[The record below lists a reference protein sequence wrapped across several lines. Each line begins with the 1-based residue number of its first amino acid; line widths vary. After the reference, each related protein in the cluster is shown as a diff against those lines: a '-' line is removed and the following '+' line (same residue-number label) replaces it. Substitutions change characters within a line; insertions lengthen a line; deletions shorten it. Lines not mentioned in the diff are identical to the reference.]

1 MSDYLENIDKI
12 RGDMDYDLK
21 KEKANIT
28 TAEMNGFTIIRGNE
42 NTLLLDLDTPAG
54 NVQYETMLQMVD
66 SKFGV
71 LSIESWKSKSGHKH
85 VKLLIRESLPAA
97 QRIALQAV
105 LGSDPKRETFGV
117 YKLTKGVPE
126 PSLLFKPPGSV
137 VTPTTFG
144 PYR

>member
-1 MSDYLENIDKI
+1 MVDETLSGNSDYDW
-12 RGDMDYDLK
+12 K

-28 TAEMNGFTIIRGNE
+28 TAEDAGFVIVRGND
-42 NTLLLDLDTPAG
+42 NTLLLDLDTAQG
-54 NVQYETMLQMVD
+54 AAQYSQMYEMVD

-71 LSIESWKSKSGHKH
+71 LSSETWKSKSGHTH

-97 QRIALQAV
+97 SRIALQAV

-126 PSLLFKPPGSV
+126 PSLLFRPPTSV
-137 VTPTTFG
+137 PVAGRPTFG